1 MTVTARFTGFIG
13 TPNGERRLVEG
24 EPWADDD
31 PFVLANPD
39 AFIRPEVY
47 AHDAHCNT
55 QHEAGPA
62 ECPPPVPEPKP
73 SRVSTRREPKK

>member
-24 EPWADDD
+24 EPWAADD

-39 AFIRPEVY
+39 AF
-47 AHDAHCNT
+47 T
-55 QHEAGPA
+55 Q
-62 ECPPPVPEPKP
+62 PEPKP
-73 SRVSTRREPKK
+73 SRVSTRREPKQ

>member
-1 MTVTARFTGFIG
+1 MTVIARFTGFIG

-39 AFIRPEVY
+39 AFTKLEPVGEIGPETVTL
-47 AHDAHCNT
+47 A
-55 QHEAGPA
+55 
-62 ECPPPVPEPKP
+62 KP